1 MSESDR
7 FRWMETARE
16 GVNQRGLDELS
27 NSKRA
32 HFNYEGGPVFSLI
45 NANVGTSTSNRS
57 DEFNF
62 GSNNIT
68 DYASA
73 VANLFSGHAH
83 FTFDGMVTFWAC
95 AGNGFNIFV
104 KKTNLRLA

>member
-45 NANVGTSTSNRS
+45 NADVGTSNRS

-73 VANLFSGHAH
+73 VANLFSGHVH
-83 FTFDGMVTFWAC
+83 FTFDGIIVTFWKSE
-95 AGNGFNIFV
+95 NKMGFFSDSLYS
-104 KKTNLRLA
+104 TQL